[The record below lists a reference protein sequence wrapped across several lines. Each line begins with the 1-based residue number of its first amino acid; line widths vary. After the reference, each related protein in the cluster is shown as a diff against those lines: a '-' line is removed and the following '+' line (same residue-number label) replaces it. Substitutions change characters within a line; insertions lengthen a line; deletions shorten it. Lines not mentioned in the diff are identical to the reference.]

1 MGLKRRSLFY
11 SVALLILFSCKKEK
25 TAPANINVSTSSQL
39 EVYGL
44 GTTETA
50 DRSLDK
56 SYDFYF
62 DQFDGTVYQSINCG
76 PAVATMAV
84 KWADPSFNKKP
95 ADARIA
101 ISEKGGWWLTSDI
114 GSYLD
119 RNGISHTTVS
129 FNTVNANQVIEHSI
143 DNGQVII
150 LCLDMYYAQY
160 NPINTE
166 HTNKFYAT
174 KAKGWGHFL
183 LVKGYVKVDSKT
195 YYDIYDPYSDHETYA
210 DNTLKG
216 KDRYYLD
223 TDITAATD
231 RWWQYAILV
240 APKGKKVIASAGL
253 QINSI
258 QQNIPAAKGR

>member
-1 MGLKRRSLFY
+1 MRLKRHMLF
-11 SVALLILFSCKKEK
+11 SFMAFSMLFSCKKEK
-25 TAPANINVSTSSQL
+25 TAPANINVNTSSQL

-44 GTTETA
+44 GNKETA
-50 DRSLDK
+50 NKSLDK

-62 DQFDGTVYQSINCG
+62 DQFDGSAFQSINCG
-76 PAVATMAV
+76 PAVTTMAI
-84 KWADPSFNKKP
+84 KWADPSFTKKP

-114 GSYLD
+114 GRYLD
-119 RNGISHTTVS
+119 RNDINHTTVS
-129 FNTVNANQVIEHSI
+129 FTATNSDQVIEHGI
-143 DNGQVII
+143 DDNEVVI

-160 NPINTE
+160 NPVNTE
-166 HTNKFYAT
+166 HTNKFYPT
-174 KAKGWGHFL
+174 KTKEWGHFL
-183 LVKGYVKVDSKT
+183 LVKGYVKVDGKT

-223 TDITAATD
+223 TDITAATG

-240 APKGKKVIASAGL
+240 APKGKQVTASSDL
-253 QINSI
+253 QVNSI
-258 QQNIPAAKGR
+258 QNIPVAKGR